1 MQRFRAVYT
10 QEPLGEFVYQE
21 IQVTGGIFHCIIRL
35 DLQNAKIIKYYKA
48 LYNVKFIFYH

>member
-1 MQRFRAVYT
+1 MYT